1 MKNIVFV
8 TGHLTGGGSER
19 VLTLIANSML
29 KQGLEVSIITFEDIN
44 ESYDNSCK
52 VYKLEFSNDFNQIFN
67 LRKLI
72 KKIKAEVVI
81 AFEYYVA
88 IKTVFATRGMEC
100 KVIVSERNDPN
111 MLNSLL
117 KKKMRNLAYLCAD
130 ILVCQTDDAKK
141 CFSKKTQNH
150 TVVIPNPIKKDL
162 PVWGGSYSNKKIIN
176 FCRLEKQK
184 NIPLLIRAFKEVHKK
199 HPDYSLWIYGNGAEK
214 ENITQYIKEQQLT
227 ESINVYNF
235 VDNIHD
241 IAVSCSMFVSSSDYE
256 GISNSMLESMA
267 MGLPV
272 VCTDCPI
279 GGAKMMI
286 RDNENGLLVPCKQ
299 EKSLASAICRIIENP
314 SIARK
319 LSSNAIKI
327 RDDLSL
333 ENITNV
339 WVSLFEEK
347 N

>member
-1 MKNIVFV
+1 MRKIVFV

-29 KQGLEVSIITFEDIN
+29 KQGFDVSIITFAEPS
-44 ESYDNSCK
+44 ESYENSCK
-52 VYKLEFSNDFNQIFN
+52 VYKLEFSNDFNQISN

-72 KKIKAEVVI
+72 KQIKAEVVI

-88 IKTVFATRGMEC
+88 IKTVFATRGMNC
-100 KVIVSERNDPN
+100 KVIVSERNNPN

-117 KKKMRNLAYLCAD
+117 KKKMRNLAYLWAD

-141 CFSKKTQNH
+141 YFSKRTQKH

-162 PVWGGSYSNKKIIN
+162 PVWNGSEFNKRIIN

-184 NIPLLIRAFKEVHKK
+184 NIPLLIRAFKEVHQK
-199 HPDYSLWIYGNGAEK
+199 HPDYTLLIYGNGSEK
-214 ENITQYIKEQQLT
+214 EYITKYINEQQLA
-227 ESINVYNF
+227 ESIQLSNF
-235 VDNIHD
+235 IDNIHD
-241 IAVSCSMFVSSSDYE
+241 IAASCSMFVSSSDYE

-267 MGLPV
+267 IGLPV

-286 RDNENGLLVPCKQ
+286 NDNENGLLVPCNQ
-299 EKSLASAICRIIENP
+299 ENALASAMCKIIENP
-314 SIARK
+314 LLSNK
-319 LSSNAIKI
+319 LSSNAKKI
-327 RDDLSL
+327 RENLSL
-333 ENITNV
+333 ENITMM
-339 WVSLFEEK
+339 WISLFEEK
-347 N
+347 K